1 MERRIL
7 AKCGRKKAK
16 CGRRKAIF
24 GSQEAAIL
32 SAAGINV
39 AGSLAA
45 ASIGASATKSAAQD
59 QAKATIQSAQRQAQA
74 IKDQS
79 AKSKEL
85 QQESQEFVKE
95 QNAEN
100 RELQKDIQLQLQM
113 LTGQQNVNDRLE
125 ASKIQVRNGGSTK
138 RRLKNAGKSTLS
150 LQGGNMPFIVTDGG
164 GVVLIGTTPEGYDLY
179 EIVGNDHEHYHKA
192 QGGKNK
198 TGVGIKFADS
208 NVIEG
213 EGNQNG
219 TQGEYLLNTPDNAYF
234 ISRHSIAGV
243 NPAKMVNYGMHPL
256 QAYAIQENLKAANGI
271 SDDGKH
277 NSSPVKKLMG
287 GMPNNFINMV
297 NSTGPQMGVD
307 TVGDTTVGIVAATQN
322 DKNKFK
328 CGGKKRCLK
337 LGGRCKAY
345 WGTDTQGRRI
355 WIEGNA
361 PSTTTTSGPG
371 NGGRNSYYG
380 NTTGGNASSTTTPIS
395 SNNGPGTGGRTGAN
409 TYGGGGGKL
418 FKSNTGGSTRS
429 SSGGSFW
436 NNADLWGAG
445 IGTLGNIGGALITAA
460 ANRSAARTIA
470 DAQNQAAGIMRN
482 AYNSLTGI
490 DMNSIRREDYAAAH
504 AMPALQAPISFAA
517 GQNALVNR
525 SLQRTLANAG
535 KYYASGAAAQRRMAE
550 AEVNAQDAR
559 NQIYAADQRQMQEIR
574 QANAERVTQAAMRN
588 AELDTQAN
596 RDYTSAYLNLLQYNN
611 DINNQKI
618 LGSAGAMSEGA
629 INAANAISQA
639 QTSNA
644 AAWASAL
651 TGSSQGFAN
660 SLSNMATRRTD
671 LANVM
676 LGASSDSQAS
686 YYANPRLSTT
696 SEAKNEYDKLVAQYN
711 SIKNSKNSGDQD
723 TAAILKRRINII
735 ATSRG
740 FKIY

>member
-79 AKSKEL
+79 ARSKEL

-164 GVVLIGTTPEGYDLY
+164 GVILIGTTPEGYDLY

-198 TGVGIKFADS
+198 TGVGIKFADG

-243 NPAKMVNYGMHPL
+243 NPAKMINNGMHPL

-287 GMPNNFINMV
+287 GMPNNFIDMV

-307 TVGDTTVGIVAATQN
+307 TIGDTTVGVVAATQD

-328 CGGKKRCLK
+328 CGGRKRCLR

-345 WGTDTQGRRI
+345 WGTDAQGRRI

-361 PSTTTTSGPG
+361 PSTTTSGPG

-409 TYGGGGGKL
+409 TYGGGGEKL
-418 FKSNTGGSTRS
+418 YKSNNGSSTRS

-445 IGTLGNIGGALITAA
+445 IGTLGNIGGALITSS

-504 AMPALQAPISFAA
+504 AMPALQAPVSFAA

-535 KYYASGAAAQRRMAE
+535 KYSASGAAAQRRMTE

-574 QANAERVTQAAMRN
+574 QANAERITQAAMRN

-676 LGASSDSQAS
+676 LGASSDSQAA

-711 SIKNSKNSGDQD
+711 SIKNSKNPGDQD
-723 TAAILKRRINII
+723 TATILKRRINTI

-740 FKIY
+740 FKTY